1 MVFTISLIF
10 FSIAIVTHAEEV
22 VINKKME
29 AALKK
34 FNPQFVVWEAKDYS
48 ATIQKDSVENNRH
61 PYSIVLDANEDKKD
75 DLVLDG
81 HDNKNN
87 LLICLLPTPKGYD
100 VIVIPIPTE
109 KLPLSERK
117 DSISVFRTVDTYGRL
132 FYGIGIIRRIDLL
145 NPKEIEVFNDGV
157 KEMGLNYYL
166 WPNKKGTGFTLAYPQ
181 QSDSE
186 GNLLN
191 DGAMI
196 DYIFKD
202 GRFHESCQ
210 TL

>member
-1 MVFTISLIF
+1 MIKKRMVFTISLIF

-100 VIVIPIPTE
+100 VIVI
-109 KLPLSERK
+109 
-117 DSISVFRTVDTYGRL
+117 
-132 FYGIGIIRRIDLL
+132 RRIDLL
-145 NPKEIEVFNDGV
+145 NPKELEVFNDGV